1 MDLANERTEIGSG
14 TGEAIMLG
22 PNLHV
27 HLISAIP
34 NDARF
39 PTDRLLGYDVVFES
53 DNEQLTLDEAGL
65 RGGLGALTYNDLPL
79 PSFFIP
85 SGDRGLRVLHG
96 SCRLLHGRGP
106 DALATADGVVTGTA
120 EDLEDRPSALFLT
133 GDQIYGDDVA
143 DGLIGH
149 LTELGSGLL
158 GNDDDTSLPGI
169 ARLSDIPVGGRKS
182 LIQEQAGFTSHA
194 GQNHLMSLGEYIA
207 TYLVAW
213 NEANWPDELPDFAG
227 RNDLKRVAARLRYQA
242 DVSALDE
249 ARRTL
254 RQVRR
259 VLANTPTYMIFDD
272 HDVTDDWNLTRK
284 WRNEVQ
290 RSPLG
295 RRIIA
300 NALLAYWAFQGW
312 GNDPEGQS
320 DLAAEINSALDNRE
334 RMDDLM
340 WSYEKWSYF
349 APTSPPIVVMNT
361 RTRRAYDSEDGG
373 ARLVGSDEL
382 ARTKDLAKSSGYEPG
397 DLLVLISA
405 TPVFALEMAERRQ
418 KFLKGKIG
426 PYEVDL
432 EAWHDNLCGLTDL
445 MHFLIDD
452 VRPGSAVILS
462 GDVHYGMTIDVEFTI
477 GDNTLRLAQFV
488 SSSLKHGG
496 RISKQVLDGLGR
508 VLLKNHDRIGWEHPP
523 SELKSSGLKA
533 WIAHR
538 AANTDEWNEDSPVLL
553 APKTAKRLGVS
564 VEPDLHE
571 KRTYVKT
578 RGPKHVRLIG
588 EHNVGLITITRD
600 RVRQDLLCY
609 EGSQL
614 KVFRTEIDLIP

>member
-1 MDLANERTEIGSG
+1 
-14 TGEAIMLG
+14 
-22 PNLHV
+22 
-27 HLISAIP
+27 
-34 NDARF
+34 
-39 PTDRLLGYDVVFES
+39 
-53 DNEQLTLDEAGL
+53 
-65 RGGLGALTYNDLPL
+65 
-79 PSFFIP
+79 
-85 SGDRGLRVLHG
+85 
-96 SCRLLHGRGP
+96 
-106 DALATADGVVTGTA
+106 
-120 EDLEDRPSALFLT
+120 
-133 GDQIYGDDVA
+133 
-143 DGLIGH
+143 
-149 LTELGSGLL
+149 
-158 GNDDDTSLPGI
+158 
-169 ARLSDIPVGGRKS
+169 
-182 LIQEQAGFTSHA
+182 
-194 GQNHLMSLGEYIA
+194 MSLGEYAA

-213 NEANWPDELPDFAG
+213 NEANWPDKLPDFAG
-227 RNDLKRVAARLRYQA
+227 GHGLMDVATRLKYRA
-242 DVSALDE
+242 DVGALEE

-254 RQVRR
+254 GQVRR

-284 WRNEVQ
+284 WRDEVQ

-300 NALLAYWAFQGW
+300 NALLAYWTFQGW

-320 DLAAEINSALDNRE
+320 DLAAEIRIALDDRE

-340 WSYEKWSYF
+340 WSYEEWSYF

-361 RTRRAYDSEDGG
+361 RTRRTYDSQDGG

-382 ARTKDLAKSSGYEPG
+382 NRTKELAKRSGYATG

-432 EAWHDNLCGLTDL
+432 EAWHDNLSGLIDL

-462 GDVHYGMTIDVEFTI
+462 GDVHYGMTSDVEFKI
-477 GDNTLRLAQFV
+477 GDNALRLAQFV

-496 RISKQVLDGLGR
+496 RFSKQVLDGLGR
-508 VLLKNHDRIGWEHPP
+508 VLLNDHERIGWEHPP
-523 SELKSSGLKA
+523 GELKSSGLRA
-533 WIAHR
+533 RIAQR
-538 AANTDEWNEDSPVLL
+538 AANTDEWNDDSPVLL
-553 APKTAKRLGVS
+553 APKTAKRLGIS
-564 VEPDLHE
+564 VEADLHE

-578 RGPKHVRLIG
+578 RGSKQVRLIG
-588 EHNVGLITITRD
+588 EHNIGLVTIDTD

-609 EGSQL
+609 EDSKL
-614 KVFRTEIDLIP
+614 KVFRTEIDLTP